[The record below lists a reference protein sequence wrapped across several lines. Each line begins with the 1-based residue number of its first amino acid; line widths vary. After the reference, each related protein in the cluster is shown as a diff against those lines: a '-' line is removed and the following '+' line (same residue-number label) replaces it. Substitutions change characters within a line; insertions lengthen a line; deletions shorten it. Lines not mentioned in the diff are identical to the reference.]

1 MQNLSNKALQV
12 ISPVSEILILA
23 SEQLLWL
30 QIRTLTRRLPGG
42 WFWAKDAFQQQC
54 STNMLPSQALSGV
67 FWSRRSF
74 LSITDI
80 VIDVVHSLVMVVVL
94 WYVNV
99 HLCPPPFVT
108 LTVSFAHSVDLLKK
122 TREALIRCEAQFT
135 GPVFISIIQ
144 SNPLSDQWSSLCL
157 GKFHYNFHNV
167 HGMTDFFIAF

>member
-1 MQNLSNKALQV
+1 MTNWETLDVLFIRLDLMVGLEPEKPSSSSVAPTCCLHRPSV
-12 ISPVSEILILA
+12 GYSEA
-23 SEQLLWL
+23 DE
-30 QIRTLTRRLPGG
+30 
-42 WFWAKDAFQQQC
+42 
-54 STNMLPSQALSGV
+54 
-67 FWSRRSF
+67 SF

-122 TREALIRCEAQFT
+122 TREAFIRCEAQFT

-144 SNPLSDQWSSLCL
+144 SNPLSDQ
-157 GKFHYNFHNV
+157 
-167 HGMTDFFIAF
+167 